1 MIHCIIEGA
10 GAGCT
15 VSIVYI
21 WYIVYTLC
29 IRPVYIYSVYMIQCM
44 IEAAGCA
51 EQGIGA
57 TVYQTRTLHLLS
69 VSLLLCSR
77 AHKPEMEWGLFWR
90 NLLQR
95 KSKNM
100 DEKLF
105 WEWQRFRWSLLRKY
119 VPSWIGEN
127 YGSCHEEWKWARVSG
142 KNLKKWPS
150 GGVNCRKNWK
160 TGKN

>member
-77 AHKPEMEWGLFWR
+77 AHIVQRGSELLLQR
-90 NLLQR
+90 NLFQR
-95 KSKNM
+95 KSK
-100 DEKLF
+100 KLF
-105 WEWQRFRWSLLRKY
+105 
-119 VPSWIGEN
+119 
-127 YGSCHEEWKWARVSG
+127 
-142 KNLKKWPS
+142 
-150 GGVNCRKNWK
+150 
-160 TGKN
+160 